1 MNISCGNPSRDRP
14 ANDQIYNDRKAI
26 QSLLCLLSNQVK
38 KKTNDKM
45 ERPVLSLIPC
55 DESHTKQKKLMACL
69 VTLVFTL
76 IFPSILYVGGV
87 PE

>member
-1 MNISCGNPSRDRP
+1 
-14 ANDQIYNDRKAI
+14 
-26 QSLLCLLSNQVK
+26 
-38 KKTNDKM
+38 M